1 MHPLLRRLFEEH
13 LPQGTALPPGWGA
26 FLEAVDRAWS
36 GTVPT
41 EGEPAAGEATFRA
54 LAETISAAVFVY
66 RGTRY
71 RYVNAAATTLTGYSA
86 DELLGMDFWELVHP
100 DDREVVRERG
110 MARQRGDRVPSR
122 YELRIV
128 TRGGEERWVDF
139 TSATVR
145 YGGEPAALGTAFDVT
160 DRRRAADELRR
171 QLLTLENL
179 SDAVVHTDAEGRVT
193 GLNPAAERLYGYTEA
208 EALGRTPD
216 LWLRG
221 DDSGVTV
228 PDVLA
233 ELERRG
239 RWSGETRFARS
250 DGSRGIAESTVVAV
264 LDERGRRVATLGVNR
279 DVTERRRAE
288 AALRESEERYRA
300 LFEESRDAIY
310 MTAADGRFEAVN
322 QAALDLFGYARE
334 EMLGMEL
341 RDLCADPG
349 SCEVLDAEMEHAGFV
364 RDHEVR
370 LRRSDGGTLHCL
382 LAASRRSG
390 RGGAAV
396 QGIVHDISERKRAE
410 EQLAYGAFHDPL
422 TGLPNRALF
431 LDRLAQAVDR
441 VRRRDGSALAVLF
454 LDLDRFKVI
463 NDSLGHGTGDELL
476 RALGGRLAE
485 ALRPG
490 DTAARF
496 GGDEFT
502 VLLDNVG
509 DAVTATHVAQR
520 ILDSLAS
527 PFHLSRSEV
536 YTTASAGIALH
547 SGGAASPEELVR
559 SAGTAL
565 GRAKARGRARC
576 ELFDRAM
583 HAEAMDRLQMEM
595 DLRPA
600 AERGELRLVY
610 QPVVSL
616 LEGGGVAGFEALLRW
631 DHPALGTVLP
641 EQFIPVAEE
650 TGLIVP
656 IGEWVLGEAC
666 RQLRRWRD
674 RFPARRITV
683 GVNLS
688 PRQFARPELVE
699 RVAGILEA
707 TGVEPSALRLEITE
721 SLLIE
726 HTAPT
731 TAMLARLKA
740 AGVGLCMDDFGTGY
754 SSLSYLHRFPLDTLK
769 IDRSFV
775 MRVGGGGD
783 AEPIVRTI
791 AALAHN
797 LGLAVVAEGVETAE
811 QLEELRGLRC
821 EYAQGYLFSRPL
833 DAADADR
840 LLEDDPRW

>member
-13 LPQGTALPPGWGA
+13 LGQGTALPPGWGP
-26 FLEAVDRAWS
+26 FLAAVDRAW
-36 GTVPT
+36 GGG
-41 EGEPAAGEATFRA
+41 EAGGEEPAVGEATFRA

-71 RYVNAAATTLTGYSA
+71 VYVNAAATALTGYTA
-86 DELLGMDFWELVHP
+86 EELLGMEFWQLVHP
-100 DDREVVRERG
+100 DHRDVIRERG
-110 MARQRGDRVPSR
+110 LARQRGERVPSR
-122 YELRIV
+122 YEFRIV
-128 TRGGEERWVDF
+128 RSDGEERWVDF
-139 TSATVR
+139 TSATVQ

-160 DRRRAADELRR
+160 DRRRATDELRR

-179 SDAVVHTDAEGRVT
+179 SDAVVQTDGDGRIV
-193 GLNPAAERLYGYTEA
+193 GWNPAAARLYGFAEA
-208 EALGRTPD
+208 EVLGRTPE
-216 LWLRG
+216 LWLPPG
-221 DDSGVTV
+221 DADRVIGEILDAV
-228 PDVLA
+228 DR
-233 ELERRG
+233 EG
-239 RWSGETRFARS
+239 RWSGEIRFARR
-250 DGSRGIAESTVVAV
+250 DGSSGITETTVVPV
-264 LDERGRRVATLGVNR
+264 LDERGRRAGTLGVNR

-310 MTAADGRFEAVN
+310 MTGEAGRFEAVN
-322 QAALDLFGYARE
+322 QASLELFGYARE

-341 RDLCADPG
+341 RDLCVDPTD
-349 SCEVLDAEMEHAGFV
+349 CERMDAEIERAGSV

-370 LRRSDGGTLHCL
+370 LRRSDGGVVDCL
-382 LAASRRSG
+382 MSATRRSG
-390 RGGAAV
+390 GRGGAV

-410 EQLAYGAFHDPL
+410 AQLAYGAFHDPL

-431 LDRLAQAVDR
+431 LDRLAQAVER
-441 VRRRDGSALAVLF
+441 VRRQGGAALAVLF

-476 RALGGRLAE
+476 RALGARLGE

-502 VLLDNVG
+502 VLLEGVS
-509 DAVTATHVAQR
+509 DALTATHVAQR
-520 ILDSLAS
+520 ILDSLAR

-547 SGGAASPEELVR
+547 TGGSASPEELLR

-576 ELFDRAM
+576 EVFDRAM

-595 DLRPA
+595 DLRFS

-616 LEGGGVAGFEALLRW
+616 LDGGVSGFEALLRW
-631 DHPALGTVLP
+631 EHPVRGRVLP
-641 EQFIPVAEE
+641 EQFVPVAEE

-656 IGEWVLGEAC
+656 IGEWVLEEAC
-666 RQLRRWRD
+666 RQLRRWRE
-674 RFPARRITV
+674 RFPGRRVTV

-688 PRQFARPELVE
+688 PRQFSRPELVD
-699 RVAGILEA
+699 RVREILADTE
-707 TGVEPSALRLEITE
+707 VEPSALRLEITE

-726 HTAPT
+726 HAGPTA
-731 TAMLARLKA
+731 AMLGRLRE

-775 MRVGGGGD
+775 MRVGNGGD

-797 LGLAVVAEGVETAE
+797 LGLTVVAEGVETPA

-833 DAADADR
+833 DAEDADR

>member
-13 LPQGTALPPGWGA
+13 LDQGTALPPGWGA
-26 FLEAVDRAWS
+26 FMEAVDRALG
-36 GTVPT
+36 GTPAAD
-41 EGEPAAGEATFRA
+41 GEPAAGEATFRA

-71 RYVNAAATTLTGYSA
+71 RYVNAAATTLTGYTA
-86 DELLGMDFWELVHP
+86 GELLGMDFWELVHP
-100 DDREVVRERG
+100 DDREIVRERG
-110 MARQRGDRVPSR
+110 MARQRGEPVPSR
-122 YELRIV
+122 SEYRIV
-128 TRGGEERWVDF
+128 TRGGEVRWVDF
-139 TSATVR
+139 TAGTVR
-145 YGGEPAALGTAFDVT
+145 YGGELAALGTAFDVT

-179 SDAVVHTDAEGRVT
+179 SDAVIQTGADGRVT
-193 GLNPAAERLYGYTEA
+193 GWNPAAARLYGYAA
-208 EALGRTPD
+208 EEVLGKTPE
-216 LWLRG
+216 LWLPPG
-221 DDSGVTV
+221 GADAVV
-228 PDVLA
+228 AEVLA
-233 ELERRG
+233 ALDREG
-239 RWSGETRFARS
+239 RWSGEVEFVRR
-250 DGSRGIAESTVVAV
+250 DGSRGITETTVVPV
-264 LDERGRRVATLGVNR
+264 LDERGRRTGTLGVNR

-310 MTAADGRFEAVN
+310 MTDAGGRFRAVN
-322 QAALDLFGYARE
+322 QAALELLGYTRE
-334 EMLGMEL
+334 ELLGMEL
-341 RDLCADPG
+341 RALCADP
-349 SCEVLDAEMEHAGFV
+349 STCEVLDAEIERAGFV

-370 LRRSDGGTLHCL
+370 LHRQGGGAVDCL
-382 LAASRRSG
+382 LAATRRA
-390 RGGAAV
+390 GGGDAV
-396 QGIVHDISERKRAE
+396 QGILHDITERKRAE

-431 LDRLAQAVDR
+431 LDRLAQATDR
-441 VRRRDGSALAVLF
+441 LRRRGGSALAVLF

-509 DAVTATHVAQR
+509 DAVAATHVAQR
-520 ILDSLAS
+520 ILDSVAR
-527 PFHLSRSEV
+527 PFQLSRSEV
-536 YTTASAGIALH
+536 YTTASAGIAVH
-547 SGGAASPEELVR
+547 TGGAASPEELLR
-559 SAGTAL
+559 GAGTAL

-576 ELFDRAM
+576 EVFDRAM

-600 AERGELRLVY
+600 AERGELRLLY

-616 LEGGGVAGFEALLRW
+616 LEGGTVCGFEALLRW
-631 DHPALGTVLP
+631 DHPALGCVLP

-656 IGEWVLGEAC
+656 IGEWVLDEAC

-674 RFPARRITV
+674 RFPGRRVTV

-688 PRQFARPELVE
+688 ARQFTRPELVD
-699 RVAGILEA
+699 RVREILERA
-707 TGVEPSALRLEITE
+707 GVEPGALRLEITE

-726 HTAPT
+726 HTDPT
-731 TAMLARLKA
+731 AAMLARLKEV
-740 AGVGLCMDDFGTGY
+740 GVGLCMDDFGTGY
-754 SSLSYLHRFPLDTLK
+754 SSLGYLHRFPLDTLK

-775 MRVGGGGD
+775 ARMGAGGD

-797 LGLAVVAEGVETAE
+797 LGLKVVAEGVETAE
-811 QLEELRGLRC
+811 QLEELRELRC

-833 DAADADR
+833 DAADAGR
-840 LLEDDPRW
+840 MLADDPRW

>member
-13 LPQGTALPPGWGA
+13 LGQGTALPPGWGP
-26 FLEAVDRAWS
+26 FLAAVDRAW
-36 GTVPT
+36 GGGEAGGPGG
-41 EGEPAAGEATFRA
+41 EEPAVGEATFRA

-71 RYVNAAATTLTGYSA
+71 VYVNAAASALTGYTA
-86 DELLGMDFWELVHP
+86 EELLAMDFWELVHP
-100 DDREVVRERG
+100 DHRAMVRERG

-122 YELRIV
+122 YEFRIV
-128 TRGGEERWVDF
+128 RKGGEERWVDF
-139 TSATVR
+139 TSATVQ

-160 DRRRAADELRR
+160 DRRLASDE
-171 QLLTLENL
+171 
-179 SDAVVHTDAEGRVT
+179 
-193 GLNPAAERLYGYTEA
+193 
-208 EALGRTPD
+208 
-216 LWLRG
+216 
-221 DDSGVTV
+221 
-228 PDVLA
+228 
-233 ELERRG
+233 
-239 RWSGETRFARS
+239 
-250 DGSRGIAESTVVAV
+250 
-264 LDERGRRVATLGVNR
+264 
-279 DVTERRRAE
+279 
-288 AALRESEERYRA
+288 LRESEERYRA

-310 MTAADGRFEAVN
+310 MTGEDGRFEAVN
-322 QAALDLFGYARE
+322 QAALEMFGYAPE
-334 EMLGMEL
+334 EMQGMEL
-341 RDLCADPG
+341 RALCVDPAD
-349 SCEVLDAEMEHAGFV
+349 CEAMDAEIARAGFV

-370 LRRSDGGTLHCL
+370 LRRSDGAVVDCL
-382 LAASRRSG
+382 MSATRRSG
-390 RGGAAV
+390 ERGAV

-410 EQLAYGAFHDPL
+410 AQLAYGAFHDPL

-431 LDRLAQAVDR
+431 LDRLAQAVER
-441 VRRRDGSALAVLF
+441 VRRRDGAALAVLF

-476 RALGGRLAE
+476 RAIGARLGE

-502 VLLDNVG
+502 VLLEGVG
-509 DAVTATHVAQR
+509 DAVVATHVAQR
-520 ILDSLAS
+520 ILDSLS
-527 PFHLSRSEV
+527 RPFHLSRTEV
-536 YTTASAGIALH
+536 YTSASAGIALH
-547 SGGAASPEELVR
+547 SGGSGSPDELLR

-576 ELFDRAM
+576 EVFDRAM

-616 LEGGGVAGFEALLRW
+616 PEGCVAGFEALLRW
-631 DHPALGTVLP
+631 EHPTRGRVLP
-641 EQFIPVAEE
+641 EQFVPVAEE

-656 IGEWVLGEAC
+656 IGEWVLEEAC
-666 RQLRRWRD
+666 RQLRRWRE
-674 RFPARRITV
+674 RFPGRRVTV

-688 PRQFARPELVE
+688 PRQFSRPELVD
-699 RVAGILEA
+699 RVREILAEA
-707 TGVEPSALRLEITE
+707 EVEPSALRLEITE

-726 HTAPT
+726 HAGPTA
-731 TAMLARLKA
+731 AMLARLRD

-775 MRVGGGGD
+775 MRVGNGGD

-797 LGLAVVAEGVETAE
+797 LGLKVVAEGVETAA
-811 QLEELRGLRC
+811 QLEELRALRC
-821 EYAQGYLFSRPL
+821 EYAQGYLFSPPL